1 MILLAYRHGLR
12 ASEVCTITMDDVCLE
27 ARRILCRRG
36 KGSITNWQEMTA
48 DEISAVKAWLR
59 ERPQKNSPYLFVSR
73 KGPAV
78 SRKHFYRVVRRHA
91 LAVGIAPERA
101 HPHSLKHALGTHLAN
116 SRVPVQV
123 IQQRLGHRSINNTMK
138 DLAIASEYVNR
149 AVREAMARG
158 AVV

>member
-1 MILLAYRHGLR
+1 MN
-12 ASEVCTITMDDVCLE
+12 DVDLE
-27 ARRILCRRG
+27 SRRILCRRG
-36 KGSITNWQEMTA
+36 KGSITNWQEMA
-48 DEISAVKAWLR
+48 PDEIDAVEAWLQ
-59 ERPQKNSPYLFVSR
+59 ERPEKNGPYLFVSR

-78 SRKHFYRVVRRHA
+78 SRKHFYRIVRKHG
-91 LAVGIAPERA
+91 LAAGIAPDRA

-116 SRVPVQV
+116 SGVPVQV

-138 DLAIASEYVNR
+138 YLAIASEYVNR